1 MLARSPTS
9 GRVEGSFGELRLSP
23 ILRSSFSGAC
33 MSGPA
38 SLVVILSSYL
48 IALGRTA
55 RCCALHRELDPG
67 SMRRGRNR
75 HHSDTTGNER
85 SYGRIAQ
92 GRGRNEVIDVGRPPM
107 WCMPDQPIS
116 GRGEEKG
123 RRSSRPSLGSTIRS
137 RRAAVVPRV
146 TKCPVAH
153 TSPFRRSTVR
163 SSGTGREPRKGDS
176 RKERAYLRPHR
187 KSPNPGGWV
196 IRTLPRNGG
205 RHEQHRRDR

>member
-1 MLARSPTS
+1 MPTAM
-9 GRVEGSFGELRLSP
+9 FFANDELPISP
-23 ILRSSFSGAC
+23 ILRSTFSGSC

-85 SYGRIAQ
+85 FYGRIAQ

-116 GRGEEKG
+116 GRGRRKVGDRHGKQSWIHNTLPKG
-123 RRSSRPSLGSTIRS
+123 CRCATGHKVTRGTYIPFPQEYSAIFGYRARAAERRLTKGARVPEAPPQVPQPQRRGHPNPTKKRRSS
-137 RRAAVVPRV
+137 
-146 TKCPVAH
+146 
-153 TSPFRRSTVR
+153 
-163 SSGTGREPRKGDS
+163 
-176 RKERAYLRPHR
+176 
-187 KSPNPGGWV
+187 
-196 IRTLPRNGG
+196 
-205 RHEQHRRDR
+205 